1 MKLLF
6 CLNGLYHVGGS
17 ERVWINRMNYL
28 AKDKNYEIYVI
39 TTDQN
44 NREVFYSIDKNIKI
58 FDLGINY
65 YKDKELNFFK
75 RIYQF
80 KKKQKIHLE
89 KLEKKLINI
98 KPDIVIGHGT
108 EERWILPRLSLK
120 YKIILEHHLE
130 KNYLKKSAKNILYKL
145 KAEYFIQKE
154 KRLIEKYDVFTVLTN
169 EDKEQWKNNK
179 IKVIP
184 NPISFDS
191 DKVSKLEQKK
201 VISVGRLTYQKG
213 YDILLKVWKKVVLKY
228 PNWILEIYGEGE
240 EKDKLE
246 KYIKENNLE
255 KNIYLKGV
263 EKNIREKYLEAS
275 FYIMSS
281 RFEGMPMVLLEAMTC
296 GLPIVSF
303 KCPCGP
309 KDIITDG
316 KDGFLCDNGN
326 IDEMV
331 DKIIYLI
338 ENENIRKNFGEN
350 AKENSKKYLEENI
363 MKKWK
368 KLYSDLINRRRGM
381 NENFNKYNSSN
392 I

>member
-130 KNYLKKSAKNILYKL
+130 KNYLKKYVIYTKN
-145 KAEYFIQKE
+145 
-154 KRLIEKYDVFTVLTN
+154 
-169 EDKEQWKNNK
+169 
-179 IKVIP
+179 
-184 NPISFDS
+184 
-191 DKVSKLEQKK
+191 
-201 VISVGRLTYQKG
+201 
-213 YDILLKVWKKVVLKY
+213 LL
-228 PNWILEIYGEGE
+228 
-240 EKDKLE
+240 
-246 KYIKENNLE
+246 
-255 KNIYLKGV
+255 
-263 EKNIREKYLEAS
+263 S
-275 FYIMSS
+275 
-281 RFEGMPMVLLEAMTC
+281 
-296 GLPIVSF
+296 
-303 KCPCGP
+303 
-309 KDIITDG
+309 
-316 KDGFLCDNGN
+316 
-326 IDEMV
+326 
-331 DKIIYLI
+331 
-338 ENENIRKNFGEN
+338 
-350 AKENSKKYLEENI
+350 
-363 MKKWK
+363 
-368 KLYSDLINRRRGM
+368 
-381 NENFNKYNSSN
+381 
-392 I
+392 